1 MNSYL
6 YFKNVYLCGPVSAL
20 SREAAEELFNKGE
33 EFARSAGCALLWN
46 PVKNI
51 RPDASWESAMT
62 TCMNILRSGFIQ
74 TLLVLDRETPS
85 KGRDMEIAE
94 ARKMG
99 IEIKYLADL
108 EARAAADEA
117 ERARRRAK
125 R

>member
-20 SREAAEELFNKGE
+20 SREAAVKLFDRGE
-33 EFARSAGCALLWN
+33 EFARNAGCALLWN
-46 PVKNI
+46 PI
-51 RPDASWESAMT
+51 RHINPETSWESAMT

-74 TLLVLDRETPS
+74 TLLVLDVETPS
-85 KGRDMEIAE
+85 KGREMEIAE
-94 ARKMG
+94 AIKLG

-117 ERARRRAK
+117 EKQRRRVE